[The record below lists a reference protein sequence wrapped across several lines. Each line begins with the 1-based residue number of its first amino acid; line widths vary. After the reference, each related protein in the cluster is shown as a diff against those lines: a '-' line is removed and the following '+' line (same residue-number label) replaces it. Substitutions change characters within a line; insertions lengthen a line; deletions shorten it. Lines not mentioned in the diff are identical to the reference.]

1 MTFSEIIQALRQKDE
16 RVTSCFFFWD
26 GPTLQRIDALRRS
39 DPVAAAKL
47 RRPVCNTCRPAL
59 LSVLHKL
66 YGDTPFDYQERVSA
80 FYFYLIK
87 DDKLASIAEPEAL
100 MGWIVRTAY
109 YFFLAEKKS
118 NDKVLEN
125 DDVESL
131 NNVREDIAEDDSRS
145 KSRELVEDVIA
156 AMPNRVYAKLLED
169 VVLEVGQYRGKEK
182 IDLLKRKSEEMGIPI
197 DNLYVKI
204 SLAKKQ
210 FKQTALKLNLM

>member
-1 MTFSEIIQALRQKDE
+1 MTFFEIIQALREKDE

-26 GPTLQRIDALRRS
+26 GPTLQRIDTLRRS

-87 DDKLASIAEPEAL
+87 NDKLASITEPEAL
-100 MGWIVRTAY
+100 MGWIVRAAY

-118 NDKVLEN
+118 NDKLLEN

-131 NNVREDIAEDDSRS
+131 NNVGEDIEEDDSRAR
-145 KSRELVEDVIA
+145 SREIVADVLA
-156 AMPNRVYAKLLED
+156 AMPNRVYAKILEE
-169 VVLEVGQYRGKEK
+169 VVLEVGQYSGRQK
-182 IDLLKRKSEEMGIPI
+182 IELLKRKSEEMGIPI

-210 FKQTALKLNLM
+210 FKQTALKLNIM